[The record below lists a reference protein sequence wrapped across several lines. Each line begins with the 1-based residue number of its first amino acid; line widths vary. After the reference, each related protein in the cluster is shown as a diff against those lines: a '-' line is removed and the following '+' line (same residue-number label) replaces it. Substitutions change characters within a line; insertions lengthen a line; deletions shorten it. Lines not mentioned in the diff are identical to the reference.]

1 MKKKFFAMY
10 ALAGALVASPVFTS
24 CVDDTVSPQVE
35 AMRDANIKYKNA
47 QTAQLEA
54 KTAIDQANAALEQE
68 AQRIANAHAAA
79 ENAHNEALQAL
90 YLAEQQ
96 YQAAKKEANR
106 VMQEK
111 KDSINFETEMLRAL
125 AGLENA
131 KAEMEKAKTA
141 VEKAQAQEAVAK
153 AQAKYELEKAEM
165 QAEIDLMSKKQN
177 FISEQEKMNKVLA
190 GLEEKAQKD
199 AKQLNTNAKAIML
212 GGNATSITDGSNT
225 YYNSSYG
232 SSSYNGV
239 SNNSII
245 ALMQEIAKENA
256 NIIKYEAKLI
266 DVEAY
271 IKKNTA
277 ENNKKIEL
285 ANALIANYKELQTA
299 NSYEAVVKKYEEAK
313 KYVDVYQA
321 KVATAAIEKQEAFE
335 ACNAYM
341 EAETENDV
349 LAYINKQLETYSYNS
364 IPYMS
369 HSPISS
375 NDGIINEYVYEFNGV
390 SQLDSDISDA
400 ESAVTT
406 AKGNVTTRQNA
417 YETTK
422 QTIAT
427 TIESDEATLAI
438 KKADLKKRQDALA
451 ALKAEADYVALVEAV
466 ATKQAAF
473 VADPTPTTLDALNN
487 AKQAVKDYT
496 GTGTS
501 TVSSLEDYLTKDC
514 GETIGGESVGYEAY
528 VANMEVKLA
537 ALKAIDEDAEVELY
551 WMEENSTTITLA
563 DLEDTLAEKEEDL
576 ADLEALKEM
585 FAEDSE
591 AMVAYNEWVDG
602 LKELIEAYDAIEDYS
617 SELSTWESLKGSL
630 ESYVTSDT
638 NNIGHFDYAA
648 LIKAQEQIIADAEKA
663 IAKLPLQDENGSN
676 YSDFNNGNG
685 LTYDDIIKTTEA
697 KIAALEAELEARQAE
712 YDAIMKQL
720 DELVKAETETEGAE

>member
-35 AMRDANIKYKNA
+35 AQREANIKYKNA
-47 QTAQLEA
+47 LTAQLEA
-54 KTAIDQANAALEQE
+54 ETAIDQANAALDQE

-79 ENAHNEALQAL
+79 VNAHDEAINAL
-90 YLAEQQ
+90 TLAEKQ
-96 YQAAKKEANR
+96 YEAAKAEANR

-111 KDSINFETEMLRAL
+111 KDSINFEAAMLNAL

-131 KAEMEKAKTA
+131 KASYEEAKVA
-141 VEKAQAQEAVAK
+141 VENKQNALAKAK
-153 AQAKYELEKAEM
+153 AQAKYEIEIAEM
-165 QAEIDLMSKKQN
+165 QAEIELMSKKQT
-177 FISEQEKMNKVLA
+177 FISKQEEMNKVLA
-190 GLEEKAQKD
+190 GLEEKAE
-199 AKQLNTNAKAIML
+199 AEALLLNNNASAIMKGGWFTNA
-212 GGNATSITDGSNT
+212 DGSQK
-225 YYNSSYG
+225 YYNESYNVTYSDN
-232 SSSYNGV
+232 SSSTYVHGTY
-239 SNNSII
+239 NSII
-245 ALMQEIAKENA
+245 ALMGEIAKQNT
-256 NIIKYEAKLI
+256 NLLKWEAKLI

-271 IKKNTA
+271 INEKTA
-277 ENNKKIEL
+277 ENNKKIEV
-285 ANALIANYKELQTA
+285 ANALIANYKELQAA

-313 KYVDVYQA
+313 KNVDIYQA

-349 LAYINKQLETYSYNS
+349 LAYINKQLETNSYWN
-364 IPYMS
+364 IPYMDDS
-369 HSPISS
+369 SISS
-375 NDGIINEYVYEFNGV
+375 NDGNINEYVYEFDGA
-390 SQLDSDISDA
+390 SDLDSDISDA

-528 VANMEVKLA
+528 VANMEAELA
-537 ALKAIDEDAEVELY
+537 KLKAIDEDAEVELY

-563 DLEDTLAEKEEDL
+563 DLEDTLAEKEEYL
-576 ADLEALKEM
+576 AELEALKEM

-602 LKELIEAYDAIEDYS
+602 LKELIEAYDAIEDY
-617 SELSTWESLKGSL
+617 ENEYNTWNGLKNSL
-630 ESYVTSDT
+630 EAYVTSDT
-638 NNIGHFDYAA
+638 NNIGHFDYDAKIAEQEANIAA
-648 LIKAQEQIIADAEKA
+648 AKDA
-663 IAKLPLQDENGSN
+663 IAKLPLKNEEGKD
-676 YSDFNNGNG
+676 YSDA
-685 LTYDDIIKTTEA
+685 TYDEQIKLAEA